1 MAYFKKFGNITFC
14 RLFSRSNAK
23 VQQAHQKAAHRQFVA
38 TLTQLPPNVKD
49 INLAPL
55 TRKLG
60 TKAVNV
66 PLFLNSYKS
75 KRWAY
80 VTFNSQETMD
90 VTMEQTVSFQDKML
104 SWFSSNNSNKLY
116 HRCGKLS
123 CAPNFCSLKQSKGR
137 TRTRDLVAK
146 LKKRFN
152 INQSRHSNSNANLH
166 SRSQSHSKS
175 RDQSASTLRRDN
187 NNTKINSN
195 NTNNQII
202 TNANTSHHARRN
214 SKEHSVSFSSSSHSI
229 ACPLPRQTPNSALSP
244 DNANNILNGSTFYE
258 NYNVKLLTFTNASLL
273 LNLLTNR

>member
-1 MAYFKKFGNITFC
+1 
-14 RLFSRSNAK
+14 
-23 VQQAHQKAAHRQFVA
+23 
-38 TLTQLPPNVKD
+38 
-49 INLAPL
+49 
-55 TRKLG
+55 
-60 TKAVNV
+60 
-66 PLFLNSYKS
+66 
-75 KRWAY
+75 
-80 VTFNSQETMD
+80 
-90 VTMEQTVSFQDKML
+90 ML

-258 NYNVKLLTFTNASLL
+258 NYNNSRVVIESKLDLLTGSIHKFISSISGTTSGQTDSASSV
-273 LNLLTNR
+273 